1 MNIEEM
7 RLYVLEASYNS
18 KVDSWHRKHRANLRV
33 MNSRVI
39 EGKYVY
45 HWERRQVGGI
55 VYR

>member
-7 RLYVLEASYNS
+7 RPYVLEASYNS
-18 KVDSWHRKHRANLRV
+18 KMSSWCRELRADLRV

-39 EGKYVY
+39 EDKYVY

-55 VYR
+55 VY